1 MRSRNFLVSAVL
13 IAVALAAAAASHDS
27 QPALAEAAKPS
38 GQTRVVRTTGGI
50 DTSGWV
56 LIAVV
61 HGPDAALIKEGQ
73 QVLAYSV
80 NARTRMHVARVT
92 RLTKQSSGVR
102 VEATLAARVLGTSTR
117 YLMEIVTESV

>member
-1 MRSRNFLVSAVL
+1 MRSRIFLMFAVL
-13 IAVALAAAAASHDS
+13 IAVAPAAAASIREN
-27 QPALAEAAKPS
+27 AAAEAAKPS
-38 GQTRVVRTTGGI
+38 DQTRVVRTTGGI

-61 HGPDAALIKEGQ
+61 HGADADLIKEGQ

-80 NARTRMHVARVT
+80 NARTRMHAARVT
-92 RLTKQSSGVR
+92 RITKQSTGVR

-117 YLMEIVTESV
+117 YLMEIVTESI